1 VAAKVGPI
9 LTLLLGVALVEGLA
23 SCVLI
28 RRCPATFSHGKPL
41 LSVLHV
47 RGGDAPPASLL
58 EIFNDGVITMQCS
71 PDLRFCGR
79 VGRERLEPIRKLIRA
94 PEFLELA
101 KSPAFREEPC
111 CDFER
116 AYIQVG
122 ETRFVVGVDSA
133 PPLVWRLF
141 AQLDFVFGQEFGSL
155 YRCAAISLNH

>member
-1 VAAKVGPI
+1 MAAKAGPI

-23 SCVLI
+23 GCALI

-47 RGGDAPPASLL
+47 LGGDPPVYLL
-58 EIFNDGVITMQCS
+58 EIFDDGVITMQCS
-71 PDLRFCGR
+71 RDLRFCGR
-79 VGRERLEPIRKLIRA
+79 VGRERLEPIRKLIRD

-141 AQLDFVFGQEFGSL
+141 AQIDLLFGQEFGSL